1 MKNGNV
7 AIGFFI
13 CILLLL
19 TLYSRT
25 VAHPNPAF
33 QAAGSD
39 TAILDAEHLHASAWN
54 PYAIASCVI
63 CLYICCVFIDIRLA
77 KVCRKPRNKAS
88 KKKYRQRPPPEDQT
102 QIDPGRDRRIPATL
116 RSGGRRRFSVP

>member
-7 AIGFFI
+7 AIGFLI

-33 QAAGSD
+33 QAAGAD
-39 TAILDAEHLHASAWN
+39 TAILDAERLHASIWN

-77 KVCRKPRNKAS
+77 KVCRKPRTMPS
-88 KKKYRQRPPPEDQT
+88 KRKYRQRRPPEDQA
-102 QIDPGRDRRIPATL
+102 QIDAVRDRLIPATL
-116 RSGGRRRFSVP
+116 RSGGR